1 MKVDSLGRKQT
12 ERVTNFTLL
21 RGRRLYIERDIHMW
35 FTDGS
40 YEAVWCGVTQ
50 QQVKNG
56 RMIMN
61 KHQEFITAYFKLL
74 ITWTD

>member
-40 YEAVWCGVTQ
+40 YEAV
-50 QQVKNG
+50 
-56 RMIMN
+56 
-61 KHQEFITAYFKLL
+61 
-74 ITWTD
+74 